1 MVYYGWGDGFI
12 DDIREKVFLVFVW
25 CGVRM
30 KRIKSNF
37 CCFIYKSGEKVL
49 LKYFCWRCVFK
60 KRLVVI
66 VRIFKRNKFFS
77 KYFVIYID
85 LNGVLW
91 KEWVFVENII
101 SFIVEEE
108 KKWRE
113 KLKKFF

>member
-1 MVYYGWGDGFI
+1 
-12 DDIREKVFLVFVW
+12 
-25 CGVRM
+25 M
-30 KRIKSNF
+30 KKIKSNF
-37 CCFIYKSGEKVL
+37 CCFIYNSGEKVL